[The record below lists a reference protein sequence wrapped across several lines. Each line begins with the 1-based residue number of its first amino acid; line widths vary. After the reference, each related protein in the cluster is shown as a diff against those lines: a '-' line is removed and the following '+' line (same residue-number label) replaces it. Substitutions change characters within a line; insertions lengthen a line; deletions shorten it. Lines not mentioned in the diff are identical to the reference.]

1 MATRMLARLTPDMTT
16 TTDVTVIDSHERLRE
31 VVGEATENTQRKKII
46 RIEQH
51 ARTIIE
57 HSPLALLATSAADGT
72 CDVSPRGD
80 PAGSV
85 LVLDE
90 HTLVLAERPGN
101 RLADSLSNLIDN
113 PHAGLLFVVP
123 GMNETLRVNGRVTIV
138 SDAPFFDRLTVRG
151 KRPALA
157 LVMHVEDL
165 YLHCAKAM
173 LRSSL
178 WDASTWPARTD
189 IPTMGRMLKDQLTL
203 AASVDELNTHLDES
217 YATRLY

>member
-1 MATRMLARLTPDMTT
+1 MTT
-16 TTDVTVIDSHERLRE
+16 TAERTVIESHEQLRALIG
-31 VVGEATENTQRKKII
+31 VASPSTSQKKIP

-57 HSPLALLATSAADGT
+57 HSPLVLLATSAPDGT

-101 RLADSLSNLIDN
+101 RLADSLTNLIDN

-123 GMNETLRVNGRVTIV
+123 GMNESLRVNGRVTIV
-138 SDAPFFDRLTVRG
+138 ANAPFFERLVVRG
-151 KRPALA
+151 KRPLLA
-157 LVMHVEDL
+157 LVLQVEDL
-165 YLHCAKAM
+165 YLHCAKAF

-178 WDASTWPARTD
+178 WDPATWPQRTS
-189 IPTMGRMLKDQLTL
+189 IPTMGQMLKDQLAL
-203 AASVDELNTHLDES
+203 AASADELDAHLDNS
-217 YATRLY
+217 SATTQY

>member
-1 MATRMLARLTPDMTT
+1 MTATTG
-16 TTDVTVIDSHERLRE
+16 VTVIDSHERLRE
-31 VVGEATENTQRKKII
+31 LVGEASENTQRKKIAT
-46 RIEQH
+46 IEQH

-57 HSPLALLATSAADGT
+57 HSPLALLATSAPDGT

-85 LVLDE
+85 LILDD

-101 RLADSLSNLIDN
+101 RLADSLSNLIEN

-151 KRPALA
+151 KRPQLA

-178 WDASTWPARTD
+178 WDPSTWPERAD
-189 IPTMGRMLKDQLTL
+189 IPTMGRMLKDQLAL
-203 AASVDELNTHLDES
+203 AASVSELDAYLDDS
-217 YATRLY
+217 SVKKLY

>member
-1 MATRMLARLTPDMTT
+1 MTT

-31 VVGEATENTQRKKII
+31 VVGEASADTQRKKIT
-46 RIEQH
+46 RIERH

-57 HSPLALLATSAADGT
+57 HSPLALLATSAPDGT

-85 LVLDE
+85 LVLDD

-151 KRPALA
+151 KRPRLA
-157 LVMHVEDL
+157 LVLHVEDL

-178 WDASTWPARTD
+178 WDPSTWPERTD
-189 IPTMGRMLKDQLTL
+189 IPTMGRMLKDQLAL
-203 AASVDELNTHLDES
+203 ATPVSELDAHLDES
-217 YATRLY
+217 SATRLY

>member
-1 MATRMLARLTPDMTT
+1 MTT
-16 TTDVTVIDSHERLRE
+16 TTDVTVIDSHERLRAI
-31 VVGEATENTQRKKII
+31 VGEASENAQRKKIT
-46 RIEQH
+46 RIEEH
-51 ARTIIE
+51 ARTIIAY
-57 HSPLALLATSAADGT
+57 SPLALLATSAPDGT

-101 RLADSLSNLIDN
+101 RLADSLSNVIDN
-113 PHAGLLFVVP
+113 PHAALLFVVP
-123 GMNETLRVNGRVTIV
+123 GMNETLRVNGSVSIL
-138 SDAPFFDRLTVRG
+138 SDAPFFDRLAVRG
-151 KRPALA
+151 KRPRLA

-178 WDASTWPARTD
+178 WDPSTWPERTD
-189 IPTMGRMLKDQLTL
+189 IPTMGRMLKDQLAL
-203 AASVDELNTHLDES
+203 ATSVRELDTYLAES
-217 YATRLY
+217 SANKLY